1 MDKFSFKEMRT
12 RAQSKI
18 LSYFIYVRCES
29 EELGGRRSSR
39 FPCVTRVVE
48 TSDGVAF
55 RTPSNINYGA
65 PLRKHPTVLTCR
77 LFLQKSSTAD
87 FRPNSKCGSAWRYC
101 EWGVWA
107 DSKCMKFVAA
117 GCCTRKCL
125 RYYQTLRNL
134 TFGDLGILLVVI
146 RLGVTGLKK
155 TRVVYVLDFFQGSGK
170 TGQFD
175 LVHVERLQVIWLMV
189 AM

>member
-1 MDKFSFKEMRT
+1 MRT
-12 RAQSKI
+12 RAQFKI

-77 LFLQKSSTAD
+77 LLLQKSSTAD